1 MTSSEQAIANL
12 VAIYA
17 ERIDA
22 GDFDGVG
29 ALFEHAHVSADNGV
43 VLGDHDPASVA
54 ATYVAYTRRFDDGTP
69 RTKHVTT
76 NLIIEVDE
84 TAGTGSCRSYFTVF
98 QQTETLALQPVIA
111 GRYHDEFAVI
121 EGRWQFTKRYMMSDL
136 FGDLSEH
143 MLQTID

>member
-1 MTSSEQAIANL
+1 MTSAEQAILNL
-12 VAIYA
+12 IQVYA

-54 ATYVAYTRRFDDGTP
+54 GTYAAYTRRFDDGTP
-69 RTKHVTT
+69 LTKHVTT
-76 NLIIEVDE
+76 NHILEVDE
-84 TAGTGSCRSYFTVF
+84 TAGTATCRSYFTVF
-98 QQTETLALQPVIA
+98 QQTETLGLQPVIA

-121 EGRWQFTKRYMMSDL
+121 GGAWYFTKRYMITDL
-136 FGDLSEH
+136 VGDLSEH
-143 MLQTID
+143 MLQSID